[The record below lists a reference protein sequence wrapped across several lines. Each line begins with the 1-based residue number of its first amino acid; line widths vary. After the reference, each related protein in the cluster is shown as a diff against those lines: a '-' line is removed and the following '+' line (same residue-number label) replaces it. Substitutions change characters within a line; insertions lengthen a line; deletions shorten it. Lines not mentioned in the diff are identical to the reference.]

1 MTRPTDVATFSPTV
15 HASTVAAMRGRREE
29 VHHKG
34 RRVFEETGR
43 LDPLVDINGQIRK
56 SRFVWTPKDGTF
68 TLKDGYKRPYL
79 IATDGTGS
87 FGENVGRAFDAA
99 PIIHAMLAG
108 NCAGNHQMDFS
119 FGVFQDRDDRHPVI
133 QIPQF
138 EGDNRWAD
146 HMRLL
151 IPDKQGGDLPE
162 DYDLGIWYA
171 AYRVYA
177 DIFRYGG
184 KGIFVLLLDAPGR
197 GIVEGSL
204 VREHLGVD
212 LQSNIQTATV
222 WKQLQTKF
230 HSYVVVFGSRE
241 VTNWWLSI
249 AEQGSVIVAPSSA
262 LFAEVQSGLVYAT
275 DTIRPTE
282 AGLYD
287 FLRAGGA
294 NTGISRN
301 DAARIWEAYVAA
313 EVPFGANAKLGIELP
328 KPGDVFASMTDMW
341 PIGHP
346 RAGENAT
353 APPSDMGEEFSIIP
367 ARAATSPARTSID
380 WSRF

>member
-1 MTRPTDVATFSPTV
+1 MRPDSITPFSTARHTETV
-15 HASTVAAMRGRREE
+15 KRMLERREE
-29 VHHKG
+29 VHDKG
-34 RRVFEETGR
+34 RKVFEETGK
-43 LDPLVDINGQIRK
+43 LDPLVDPNGQIRK
-56 SRFVWTPKDGTF
+56 SRFVWTPNPDGTF
-68 TLKDGYKRPYL
+68 TLKEGCKRPYFF
-79 IATDGTGS
+79 ATDGTGS
-87 FGENVGRAFDAA
+87 FGENVGKAFDAA
-99 PIIHAMLAG
+99 PIIHAMLTG

-119 FGVFQDRDDRHPVI
+119 FCVFQDRDDRHPVI

-138 EGDNRWAD
+138 EGDNRWAE

-151 IPDKQGGDLPE
+151 IPDKNGGDIPE

-171 AYRVYA
+171 ANRVYA
-177 DIFRYGG
+177 DLFRYGG

-212 LQSNIQTATV
+212 LQSDIQTATV

-249 AEQGSVIVAPSSA
+249 AGQGSVIVAPSSA

-313 EVPFGANAKLGIELP
+313 GLPFGANAKLGIELP
-328 KPGDVFASMTDMW
+328 KPGDVFASMTDKW

-346 RAGENAT
+346 RAGENAS

-367 ARAATSPARTSID
+367 ARAATPPARTSID
-380 WSRF
+380 WGRF